1 MTARNDVLENGL
13 IDWVPL
19 ERIHWYVRND
29 HKNQPPAVIQSRVV
43 DLITEL
49 VAEGL
54 FVVGDTTGAGGTFVP
69 WNVAL
74 SDALT
79 RIDDLYV
86 KNFDD
91 PNTWGWAV
99 WLNLTD
105 KGRPLAE
112 KLNAEWLASQS
123 DS

>member
-19 ERIHWYVRND
+19 ERIHWYVSNE
-29 HKNQPPAVIQSRVV
+29 HKGQPSATIQSKVV

-54 FVVGDTTGAGGTFVP
+54 FVLGDTTGPGGTFAP
-69 WNVAL
+69 WNVPLSAAL
-74 SDALT
+74 A
-79 RIDDLYV
+79 RIDDVYV

-91 PNTWGWAV
+91 ANTWGWAV
-99 WLNLTD
+99 WLDLTD
-105 KGRPLAE
+105 RGRPVAE

>member
-19 ERIHWYVRND
+19 ERIHWYVNNE
-29 HKNQPPAVIQSRVV
+29 HKNQPSEAVQAKVV

-49 VAEGL
+49 VTDGL
-54 FVVGDTTGAGGTFVP
+54 FVLGDTTGEGGTFVP
-69 WNVAL
+69 WDLPLA
-74 SDALT
+74 DALN
-79 RIDDLYV
+79 RIRNIYID
-86 KNFDD
+86 NFDD

-99 WLNLTD
+99 WLDLTD
-105 KGRPLAE
+105 KGRPAAE
-112 KLNAEWLASQS
+112 RINAEWLASQS